1 MLLALD
7 VGNTSIHIGVFK
19 GQKLE
24 ATWRIGVEAEK
35 LPDEYGVLLLSL
47 LGTRNLTPQAFDACI
62 MGCDV
67 PPLIPTDHNPADI
80 LCRALTGDNG
90 SHSVSYAAEAG
101 IFQKA
106 GFSVVICGPGDI
118 AQAHQPNEFIAV
130 DQIKACEDFMRKL
143 ADWAASR

>member
-1 MLLALD
+1 MRA
-7 VGNTSIHIGVFK
+7 VYPEASITT
-19 GQKLE
+19 KL
-24 ATWRIGVEAEK
+24 RAE
-35 LPDEYGVLLLSL
+35 
-47 LGTRNLTPQAFDACI
+47 
-62 MGCDV
+62 V
-67 PPLIPTDHNPADI
+67 PPLVPTAHNPADI

-130 DQIKACEDFMRKL
+130 EQIRACEDFMRKL